1 MKQTKCQGAVKG
13 QEHHNYEKESAQSE
27 GCSCRSLLSG
37 IAEGDTITVY
47 TNNPTPI
54 TGVLENI
61 VDRKVLQLRSAGTLV
76 NICCSKV
83 NYIVRG

>member
-1 MKQTKCQGAVKG
+1 MKQHNCQGSTKG
-13 QEHHNYEKESAQSE
+13 QEQHNSEKVRAQSE
-27 GCSCRSLLSG
+27 GCSCRSLLAG

-61 VDRKVLQLRSAGTLV
+61 VDKKVLQLRSAGTLV
-76 NICCSKV
+76 NICCSKI